1 MLVKGWENCLVYWSM
16 AHVAD
21 PHLTTQYGQT
31 SQQGADSVAKVI
43 YQVGD
48 WSDLTRC
55 NLGTLS
61 GTLEFPIDSI
71 KLLFCSI
78 RVVEHRHQL
87 LPLVHLLDVAVE
99 LSQEF
104 LLPGVVYGSRF
115 HNA

>member
-1 MLVKGWENCLVYWSM
+1 M
-16 AHVAD
+16 HVAD

-87 LPLVHLLDVAVE
+87 LSLVHLLDVAVE